1 MFEVIKSQTLS
12 LVYVCVCVLVN
23 SVSAKIK
30 AIEAKLQMME
40 ENVDEEYSGPSP
52 YLYNKPPEKKDKRS
66 QPYSKPFRRFKR

>member
-1 MFEVIKSQTLS
+1 
-12 LVYVCVCVLVN
+12 
-23 SVSAKIK
+23 VSAKIK

-66 QPYSKPFRRFKR
+66 QPYNKQFRRFKR

>member
-1 MFEVIKSQTLS
+1 MLTLS
-12 LVYVCVCVLVN
+12 VCVCVALIY

-66 QPYSKPFRRFKR
+66 QPYNKQFRRFKR